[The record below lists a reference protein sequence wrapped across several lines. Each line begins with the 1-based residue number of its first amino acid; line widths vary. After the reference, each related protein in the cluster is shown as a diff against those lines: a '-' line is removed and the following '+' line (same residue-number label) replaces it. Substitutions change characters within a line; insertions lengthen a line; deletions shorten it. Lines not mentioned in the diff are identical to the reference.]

1 MRDVEL
7 LKENPKELFDKY
19 MQIIIDGGSLDDT
32 QLIMLEAARKIIARE
47 VDGI

>member
-7 LKENPKELFDKY
+7 LKTNPKELFDKY

-47 VDGI
+47 TDGI